1 MENTITL
8 TPSDKLREEVT
19 LTLTKEEH
27 DTLKTILFYWVDQI
41 EYDVEQTIQAN
52 DPNGELDELTDHLLV
67 SMSLNKKVT
76 ELA

>member
-8 TPSDKLREEVT
+8 T
-19 LTLTKEEH
+19 LTQEEH
-27 DTLKTILFYWVDQI
+27 QALKEILFYWVDQM

-52 DPNGELDELTDHLLV
+52 DPNGELEELTDHLLV

>member
-1 MENTITL
+1 MENTI
-8 TPSDKLREEVT
+8 T

>member
-1 MENTITL
+1 MENTI
-8 TPSDKLREEVT
+8 T

-27 DTLKTILFYWVDQI
+27 ETLKTILFYWVDQI

-52 DPNGELDELTDHLLV
+52 DPNGELEELTDHLLV
-67 SMSLNKKVT
+67 SMSINKKLE

>member
-8 TPSDKLREEVT
+8 T
-19 LTLTKEEH
+19 LTQEEH
-27 DTLKTILFYWVDQI
+27 QALKESLFYWVDQMD
-41 EYDVEQTIQAN
+41 YDVEQTIQAN

-76 ELA
+76 EVA